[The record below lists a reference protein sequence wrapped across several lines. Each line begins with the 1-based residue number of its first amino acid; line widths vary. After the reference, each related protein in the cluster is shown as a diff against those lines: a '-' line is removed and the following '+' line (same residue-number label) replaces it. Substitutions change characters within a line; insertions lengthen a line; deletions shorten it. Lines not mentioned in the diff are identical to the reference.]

1 MIINIKNNLVFYE
14 ISSGAPAIDWTG
26 KAEHIIDER
35 DPSNA
40 VLISKIKRFAPR
52 CEPVID
58 GTGKLVDVTPKEAP
72 EPTPDDDAITA
83 EEALAILLGGD
94 SE

>member
-1 MIINIKNNLVFYE
+1 MK
-14 ISSGAPAIDWTG
+14 
-26 KAEHIIDER
+26 EHIDEYGKWLVYDSGLR
-35 DPSNA
+35 VLVEPSQ
-40 VLISKIKRFAPR
+40 KWHDEHPAP
-52 CEPVID
+52 EP
-58 GTGKLVDVTPKEAP
+58 TPD